1 VGGVFRDHGLKLEA
15 TSRAL
20 WPLPEEGPRPTS
32 QQHHDITQDLS
43 EDILGVTKLLHD
55 LNFTFYA
62 GAGGVS

>member
-1 VGGVFRDHGLKLEA
+1 MGGVFRDRGLKLEA

-32 QQHHDITQDLS
+32 QQHHDITRDLS
-43 EDILGVTKLLHD
+43 EGILGATKLLHD

>member
-1 VGGVFRDHGLKLEA
+1 MGGVFRDRGLKLEA
-15 TSRAL
+15 TSRAS

-43 EDILGVTKLLHD
+43 EDILGVTRLLHD

-62 GAGGVS
+62 GVGGVS